1 MGQFSG
7 KKGLRHGDP
16 ISHYLFVL
24 AMEGLSLLLKE
35 AVASSLFSFHPKC
48 KVVRLNH
55 LCFADDLLVFSVAN
69 CNSVSAILS
78 ALAEFE
84 SLLGLRSNP
93 SKSSIFM
100 AGASCEVKQQIFVF
114 ALYARRKAPCEI
126 PVSAFDH

>member
-1 MGQFSG
+1 VGQFSG
-7 KKGLRHGDP
+7 KKGLRHVDP
-16 ISHYLFVL
+16 ISPYLFVL
-24 AMEGLSLLLKE
+24 AMEGLSLLLE
-35 AVASSLFSFHPKC
+35 VATASPLFSFHPKC

-100 AGASCEVKQQIFVF
+100 AGASCEVKQQILSL
-114 ALYARRKAPCEI
+114 LYMQEGKL
-126 PVSAFDH
+126 PVRYL